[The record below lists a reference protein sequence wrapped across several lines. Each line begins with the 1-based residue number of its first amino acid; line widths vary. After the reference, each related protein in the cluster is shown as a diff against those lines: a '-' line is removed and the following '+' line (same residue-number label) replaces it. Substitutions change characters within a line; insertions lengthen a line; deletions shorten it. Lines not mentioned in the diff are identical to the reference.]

1 MCVYYMTMKGL
12 LRHVVW
18 LLRGVTVYA
27 LVGRSGTGKSFRAKL
42 VAQKYGI
49 DLLIDDGLL
58 IKDQRIIAGKS
69 AKREKAYLSAIKT
82 ALFANEKHCR
92 EVRHVLEKEKFK
104 RILILGTSE
113 KMTRKISTRLKLPS
127 PSKVINIEEIASK
140 EDIETAVMSRRKEG
154 KHVIPVPTIEIHR
167 NYPQFVYDSV
177 KVFLKKSF
185 SFLPEKEKVFE
196 KTVVQP
202 EFGKGRVTISE
213 TAVTQMVLHCVDE
226 FDDTIA
232 VRKVSVT
239 QEPSGYY
246 LNINI
251 HVPFGVQ
258 LSGTI
263 HSLRDYIIESLE
275 HYGGVSIRK
284 VDIKV
289 DKFK

>member
-1 MCVYYMTMKGL
+1 
-12 LRHVVW
+12 
-18 LLRGVTVYA
+18 
-27 LVGRSGTGKSFRAKL
+27 
-42 VAQKYGI
+42 
-49 DLLIDDGLL
+49 
-58 IKDQRIIAGKS
+58 
-69 AKREKAYLSAIKT
+69 
-82 ALFANEKHCR
+82 
-92 EVRHVLEKEKFK
+92 
-104 RILILGTSE
+104 
-113 KMTRKISTRLKLPS
+113 
-127 PSKVINIEEIASK
+127 
-140 EDIETAVMSRRKEG
+140 MSRRKEG

-177 KVFLKKSF
+177 RVFLKRSF
-185 SFLPEKEKVFE
+185 SFLPSKEKVFE

-202 EFGKGRVTISE
+202 EFGKGKITISE

-232 VRKVSVT
+232 VHKVSVNQQT
-239 QEPSGYY
+239 AGYY
-246 LNINI
+246 LSINI

-263 HSLRDYIIESLE
+263 HALRDYIIESLE

>member
-1 MCVYYMTMKGL
+1 MKGFF
-12 LRHVVW
+12 RHIMW
-18 LLRGVTVYA
+18 LFRGVTVYA

-42 VAQKYGI
+42 VAEKYGV

-58 IKDQRIIAGKS
+58 IKDKKILAGKS
-69 AKREKAYLSAIKT
+69 AKKEAIYLSAIKT
-82 ALFANEKHCR
+82 ALFANNQHCNQ
-92 EVRHVLEKEKFK
+92 VRSALDKEKFK

-113 KMTRKISTRLKLPS
+113 KMVHKIAARLRLPK

-140 EDIETAVMSRRKEG
+140 EDIETAVLSRKNEG

-177 KVFLKKSF
+177 KVFLKRNF
-185 SFLPEKEKVFE
+185 SFLPKKETVFE

-202 EFGKGRVTISE
+202 EFGKKGKVTISE
-213 TAVTQMVLHCVDE
+213 TALTQMVLHCVDE

-232 VRKVSVT
+232 VRKVTVNQS
-239 QEPSGYY
+239 PSGYF
-246 LNINI
+246 LNVNI

-275 HYGGVSIRK
+275 HYGGVPIRK
-284 VDIKV
+284 MDIKV
-289 DKFK
+289 DKFH

>member
-1 MCVYYMTMKGL
+1 MTMKGI
-12 LRHVVW
+12 LRHAVW

-82 ALFANEKHCR
+82 ALFANDRHCK

-113 KMTRKISTRLKLPS
+113 KMTHKISHRLKLPA

-185 SFLPEKEKVFE
+185 SFLPAKEKVFE

-202 EFGKGRVTISE
+202 AFGKGRVTISE

>member
-1 MCVYYMTMKGL
+1 MKGI

-49 DLLIDDGLL
+49 DLFIDDGLL

-82 ALFANEKHCR
+82 ALFTNERHCR
-92 EVRHVLEKEKFK
+92 EVCHVLEKEKFK

-185 SFLPEKEKVFE
+185 RFLPAKEKVFE

>member
-1 MCVYYMTMKGL
+1 MIMKGI

-58 IKDQRIIAGKS
+58 IKDQKIIAGKS

-82 ALFANEKHCR
+82 ALFANDRHCR
-92 EVRHVLEKEKFK
+92 EVRHALEKEKFK

-113 KMTRKISTRLKLPS
+113 KMTHKISNRLKLPS
-127 PSKVINIEEIASK
+127 PSKFINIEEIASK

-177 KVFLKKSF
+177 RVFLKKSF
-185 SFLPEKEKVFE
+185 SFIPAREKVFE

-202 EFGKGRVTISE
+202 AFGKGRVTISE

>member
-1 MCVYYMTMKGL
+1 MKGL
-12 LRHVVW
+12 LRHVIW

-49 DLLIDDGLL
+49 DILIDDGLL
-58 IKDQRIIAGKS
+58 IKGQRIIAGKS

-82 ALFANEKHCR
+82 ALFTDDRHCR
-92 EVRHVLEKEKFK
+92 QVRSLLEKEKFK

-113 KMTRKISTRLKLPS
+113 KMTHKIAGRLRLPA

-140 EDIETAVMSRRKEG
+140 EDIETAVMTRRKEG

-177 KVFLKKSF
+177 KVFLKRSF
-185 SFLPEKEKVFE
+185 SFLPSKEKVFE

-239 QEPSGYY
+239 QQPAGYY
-246 LNINI
+246 LNIDI